1 MRVGF
6 VVALVAVLLAGFPA
20 AAEEGEKQ
28 EEQEGAAFQELYEH
42 PNKGKEAFKFELDRA
57 SLAINMRSQVQGA
70 FLVGDDSLI
79 ENWDPATT
87 RGFRLRRGR
96 LGFHGDY
103 DNMLGLNLV
112 LNLYEQDAGGNTI
125 HAANIVLRPATWA
138 NIALGTAPLPFSR
151 GSMTSSARL
160 QMIERAVTTT
170 QLTPESQLGA
180 AFLGSLFGG
189 ILEYAGGVY
198 NGGPGYTKAD
208 RGDGLLYAARL
219 QISPVGP
226 MSSDESDYD
235 QSPARV
241 ALGADYYYNDDS
253 SVVTNAASV
262 DLRFKW
268 KGLALTGEYLM
279 DRREPED
286 NPELPPSLPD
296 TTEREGW
303 YVQAGYFV
311 VPKMVELA
319 GRYEW
324 YDDQKDIGN
333 AGDLWLAS
341 GGLNMFFF
349 DGYLKTQLN
358 YIHRVERNVPEMDNN
373 IVFAQCQV
381 NL

>member
-1 MRVGF
+1 MEF
-6 VVALVAVLLAGFPA
+6 VVALVAVLLTGLPA
-20 AAEEGEKQ
+20 AAEELDKPEG
-28 EEQEGAAFQELYEH
+28 QEGSAFQELYEH
-42 PNKGKEAFKFELDRA
+42 PNKGKEAFKFVQGNA
-57 SLAINMRSQVQGA
+57 SLALNLRSQVQGA
-70 FLVGDDSLI
+70 YLVGDDSLI

-96 LGFHGDY
+96 IGFHGAY
-103 DNMLGLNLV
+103 DEMLGLNLV

-138 NIALGTAPLPFSR
+138 NFAFGTAPLPFSR

-219 QISPVGP
+219 QVSPLGP
-226 MSSDESDYD
+226 MNSDESDYE
-235 QSPARV
+235 QSPFRI

-253 SVVTNAASV
+253 SIVTNAASA
-262 DLRFKW
+262 DLRIKW
-268 KGLALTGEYLM
+268 RGLSLTGEYLM
-279 DRREPED
+279 DRREPEG
-286 NPELPPSLPD
+286 NPALPPSLPD
-296 TTEREGW
+296 NTEREGW
-303 YVQAGYFV
+303 YAQAGYFV
-311 VPKMVELA
+311 LPELLEVA
-319 GRYEW
+319 ARYEW
-324 YDDQKDIGN
+324 YDDQKEIGN

-341 GGLNMFFF
+341 GGVNAFFF
-349 DGYLKTQLN
+349 DGYLKAQLN
-358 YIHRVERNVPEMDNN
+358 YIHRVERNVPEMDND
-373 IVFAQCQV
+373 ILFAQVQV